1 MTGIW
6 GSGDSSLMGRGGSNR
21 SCDHLVLLPEALS
34 GTWSIPGDEV
44 TGPGEKGSEAR
55 PAAPSHSP
63 PNSCWTGVVSL
74 GSWTWT
80 SPRGEESHD
89 SSLGSAVQVDRTQG
103 YWILCS
109 NPRRH
114 LLCFTVLHVCLFPFS
129 RATLAAYG
137 GSETREPIGAA
148 AASLNHNHSN
158 AGSEPHL

>member
-63 PNSCWTGVVSL
+63 PNSCWPGVVSL

-109 NPRRH
+109 NPR
-114 LLCFTVLHVCLFPFS
+114 
-129 RATLAAYG
+129 
-137 GSETREPIGAA
+137 
-148 AASLNHNHSN
+148 
-158 AGSEPHL
+158 